1 VSLRLDLQEQLRSS
15 EIRRQ
20 RIIEVFKKTS
30 QDFREAVTRL
40 TGYRVDSN
48 SNQDVY
54 KLYPIYYENPGDVL
68 MFKKDGEGEMHLVRV
83 LQKLF

>member
-1 VSLRLDLQEQLRSS
+1 MREELRSS

-20 RIIEVFKKTS
+20 RIIEVFRKASK
-30 QDFREAVTRL
+30 DFREAVMRL

-54 KLYPIYYENPGDVL
+54 KLYPIYNENPGDVL
-68 MFKKDGEGEMHLVRV
+68 IFKKDAEGEMHLVRTSV
-83 LQKLF
+83 